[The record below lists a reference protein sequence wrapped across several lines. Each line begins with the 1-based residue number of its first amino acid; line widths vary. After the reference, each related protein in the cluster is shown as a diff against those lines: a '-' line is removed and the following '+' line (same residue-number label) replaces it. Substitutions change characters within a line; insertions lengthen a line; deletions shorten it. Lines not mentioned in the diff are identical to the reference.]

1 MTKAEFLSA
10 LRKRLSGLPKEDVE
24 RSVEYYREMLDD
36 RMEEGLPEETAVRE
50 LGSVEE
56 VAESILADMPLGK
69 LVKTRVAPERAR
81 SAGEIVLIVLGSPI
95 WASLLLAAAAV
106 FLSLYLVVWTTV
118 FVAYVVFGSVA
129 ASSLAGLLGTV
140 FALAHGNSMT
150 AVFLLG
156 AALLCAGLSIL
167 LFHGSN
173 SFGKAVFALSRKGFV
188 CLKRCIAKKE
198 VAE

>member
-1 MTKAEFLSA
+1 MTKTEFLSA

-24 RSVEYYREMLDD
+24 RSVEYYSEMLDD

-69 LVKTRVAPERAR
+69 LVKTRVAPERAW

-95 WASLLLAAAAV
+95 WVSLLLAAAVV

-129 ASSLAGLLGTV
+129 ASSLAGLLGAV
-140 FALAHGNSMT
+140 FALAHGNSVT

-156 AALLCAGLSIL
+156 TALLCAGLSIL

-173 SFGKAVFALSRKGFV
+173 SFGKAIFILSRKGV
-188 CLKRCIAKKE
+188 IYLKRCMMKKE
-198 VAE
+198 AAS